1 MIIEPQQVEVQKPP
15 LILLI
20 EDNHDFHVYM
30 STVLKQAG
38 YEILIAS
45 NGEQGIALAEEHLP
59 DLIVCDIMMP
69 SMTGHEVLERLHSQS
84 RTVTI
89 PFIFLTALANP
100 ADLREGMGLGADDYL
115 TKPVRPKDLVRA
127 VDVRL
132 RRSQNVRMEIYERF
146 AQQLVQ
152 VQERERERTAM
163 MLHER
168 VNQTLMGL
176 KLSLSLLDSGTSKS
190 DPVYT
195 DTRLQID
202 SLMNLVE
209 AMAQELHPTMLTDL
223 EFDPAV
229 RWLISQYKLDVKF
242 STDNMDYRF
251 DPAVE
256 IAAFRILQSAL
267 DNVQQHARTHS
278 VVIELAY
285 RDCCL
290 EIMIEDHGVG
300 FDLESVL
307 QSPHNLDLL
316 TMYHRAAIVGGKLQ
330 ISSSPGSGTRIYA
343 SFPQSEAARYP
354 QPIAQSVLSSA
365 LQRGQ
370 MPVVPPPTEQDTRI
384 VIAIEPPLQRQGLRR
399 LLSSSPHL
407 NLVAEVG
414 SLDDV
419 RAAVSKH
426 HPDVLIIN
434 PVADGKK
441 QQEILQCIAECAPEV
456 RMLVIAT
463 QTSPEYVVNALSHG
477 ALGYVPINTT
487 MTDLNTAI
495 VNVARGRMYLSPLI
509 NQQQVVAK
517 LQPFASEDTAST
529 NR

>member
-1 MIIEPQQVEVQKPP
+1 MIITPQQVEAQKPP

-20 EDNHDFHVYM
+20 EDNRDFHVYM
-30 STVLKQAG
+30 STVLKQGG
-38 YEILIAS
+38 YEVLIAS

-59 DLIVCDIMMP
+59 DLIICDIMMP
-69 SMTGHEVLERLHSQS
+69 AMTGHQVLERLHSQS
-84 RTVTI
+84 TTVTI

-127 VDVRL
+127 VEVRL
-132 RRSQNVRMEIYERF
+132 RRNQNVRAEIYERF

-168 VNQTLMGL
+168 VNQTLVGL
-176 KLSLSLLDSGTSKS
+176 KLSLSLLDSGNSKS

-195 DTRLQID
+195 DTRLQLD

-223 EFDPAV
+223 EFIPAV
-229 RWLISQYKLDVKF
+229 QWLIGQYDLDVQL
-242 STDNMDYRF
+242 STSSMDYRF
-251 DPAVE
+251 DPTVE

-267 DNVQQHARTHS
+267 NNVQQHAQTRS
-278 VVIELAY
+278 VEIELAY
-285 RDCCL
+285 HDNAL
-290 EIMIEDHGVG
+290 EITIEDHGVG
-300 FDLESVL
+300 FVLESAL
-307 QSPHNLDLL
+307 QSANSLDLL
-316 TMYHRAAIVGGKLQ
+316 TMYQRAAIVGGKLQ
-330 ISSSPGSGTRIYA
+330 ISSSPESGTRIYA
-343 SFPQSEAARYP
+343 SFPQNEAARYP
-354 QPIAQSVLSSA
+354 QPIAQSVLSGA

-370 MPVVPPPTEQDTRI
+370 MSVVPPPTERDTRI

-399 LLSSSPHL
+399 ILSANPHL

-414 SLDDV
+414 SLDEV
-419 RAAVSKH
+419 RAAVSRH

-441 QQEILQCIAECAPEV
+441 QQEILQGIAESVPEV

-463 QTSPEYVVNALSHG
+463 QTSPEYVVNALRNG

-495 VNVARGRMYLSPLI
+495 VNVARGQMYLSPLI
-509 NQQQVVAK
+509 NQQEVVAK
-517 LQPFASEDTAST
+517 LSPVRSEATANS